1 MGLPVARVP
10 RPLFLARGT
19 YRQRRLRDAARL
31 LPVLGGLLWMIP
43 LLWPRGP
50 DGQLVSVALLYIFGV
65 WAGLIGLACVLSRL
79 VREDEDS
86 QTEET

>member
-1 MGLPVARVP
+1 MGQRP

-31 LPVLGGLLWMIP
+31 LPLAGALLWMIP

-50 DGQLVSVALLYIFGV
+50 DGQLVSVALLYIFGI
-65 WAGLIGLACVLSRL
+65 WAGLIALAFVLSRGL
-79 VREDEDS
+79 RDDDDAPADEDD
-86 QTEET
+86 

>member
-1 MGLPVARVP
+1 MGQTP

-31 LPVLGGLLWMIP
+31 LPILGGLLWMIP

-79 VREDEDS
+79 VHEDEDS
-86 QTEET
+86 QPEET